1 LFGVPGIISLYE
13 FRSSHCNL
21 NKIKI
26 LSLFFY
32 VAGIQIPSKIITQCG
47 QRSGWNKAPLRIFFL
62 VSLIGKLLGKLSPSR
77 YVLGFG
83 FLLALFIF
91 RVWTASRGESI
102 HCFVVQGEQKKKFSP
117 WTIGMHISAC

>member
-1 LFGVPGIISLYE
+1 PLDFISYNFYGCKTLFGVPGIISLYE

-47 QRSGWNKAPLRIFFL
+47 QRSG
-62 VSLIGKLLGKLSPSR
+62 
-77 YVLGFG
+77 
-83 FLLALFIF
+83 
-91 RVWTASRGESI
+91 
-102 HCFVVQGEQKKKFSP
+102 
-117 WTIGMHISAC
+117 